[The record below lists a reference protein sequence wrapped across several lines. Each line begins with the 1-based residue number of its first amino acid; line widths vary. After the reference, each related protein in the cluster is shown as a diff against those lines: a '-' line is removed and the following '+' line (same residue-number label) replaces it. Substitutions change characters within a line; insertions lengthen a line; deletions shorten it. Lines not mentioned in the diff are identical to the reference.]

1 MRLRYPQTFI
11 NLILL
16 GFTLVALP
24 LALALFTSAVSMQK
38 LADQSKRAVYHSVH
52 YARGSRSLAEEMT
65 RMERLLRQYAVLG
78 DQELLSGYQAS
89 HQSLRNTIAE
99 LARANLD
106 AGLVEQLRAFAEREQ
121 SVYLR
126 ATLGVLLPER
136 ADQLAEELSGLNRMV
151 DMLLAHGDT
160 LTERE
165 VATTQQMAAH
175 SRDVVRKQLW
185 LLVPVGVAVIW
196 GFVLMTS
203 RPIRQIERAIGAM
216 GEGNLADPI
225 EIDGPQDL
233 KRLGERL
240 DWLRE
245 QLRQVEDQKTRFLQ
259 QVSHDLKTPLA
270 ALREGADLL
279 AEGTLGEL
287 SAPQQEVMQIL
298 QQNSIKLQRQIESL
312 LQFSELQAQ
321 AVNVSY
327 SLTPLRPLA
336 KKVVAAQQLTL
347 LGKSIEVELNC
358 PNLIVETDADK
369 LRVILDNLLSN
380 AIRYAPERSVIRIAL
395 TQQEDLLSIDV
406 VDAGPGIAPEER
418 GRIFERFYHGS
429 ADAGRGV
436 KSSGLGLAIVAE
448 FARALRGTVAV
459 LENSPGAHFRVTI
472 PNDHWTGQ

>member
-11 NLILL
+11 NLIVL

-38 LADQSKRAVYHSVH
+38 LAEQSKRAVYHSVH
-52 YARGSRSLAEEMT
+52 YARGSRALAEDMT

-78 DQELLSGYQAS
+78 DIELLSGYQAS
-89 HQSLRNTIAE
+89 HQSLRITVND
-99 LARANLD
+99 LLRANLD
-106 AGLVEQLRAFAEREQ
+106 VALGRQLRSFAERELSIYRRVASMQ
-121 SVYLR
+121 MQ
-126 ATLGVLLPER
+126 PEK
-136 ADQLAEELSGLNRMV
+136 AEQLAEELSGLNRMV
-151 DMLLAHGDT
+151 DLLLAHGDT

-165 VATTQQMAAH
+165 VASTQQMAAH

-185 LLVPVGVAVIW
+185 LLLPVGVAVIW

-203 RPIRQIERAIGAM
+203 RPIRQIEQAIGAM
-216 GEGNLADPI
+216 GEGNLTDPI

-240 DWLRE
+240 EWLRE

-279 AEGTLGEL
+279 ADGTLGDL
-287 SAPQQEVMQIL
+287 SAQQQEVVNIL
-298 QQNSIKLQRQIESL
+298 QQNSVKLQRQIESL

-321 AVNVSY
+321 AAHVSY

-336 KKVVAAQQLTL
+336 KKVLAAQHLPI
-347 LGKSIEVELNC
+347 LGKGIEVELVC
-358 PNLIVETDADK
+358 PNLIVETDAEK

-380 AIRYAPERSVIRIAL
+380 AVRYVPEHGRIAVTLAQLGAQL
-395 TQQEDLLSIDV
+395 TIDV
-406 VDAGPGIAPEER
+406 EDNGPGIAPEER
-418 GRIFERFYHGS
+418 SRIFERFYHGR
-429 ADAGRGV
+429 ADAGKGV

-448 FARALRGTVAV
+448 FVRALGGSIVV
-459 LENSPGAHFRVTI
+459 LDNAPGAHFRVSL
-472 PNDHWTGQ
+472 PNRHWSGT

>member
-11 NLILL
+11 NLIVL

-38 LADQSKRAVYHSVH
+38 LAEQSRRAVYHSVH
-52 YARGSRSLAEEMT
+52 YARGSRALAEDMT

-78 DQELLSGYQAS
+78 DIELLSGYQAS
-89 HQSLRNTIAE
+89 HQSLRITVDD
-99 LARANLD
+99 LLRANLD
-106 AGLVEQLRAFAEREQ
+106 VALGKQLRSFAERELSIYRRVA
-121 SVYLR
+121 SVQMQ
-126 ATLGVLLPER
+126 PEK
-136 ADQLAEELSGLNRMV
+136 AEQLAEELSGLNRMV

-165 VATTQQMAAH
+165 VASTQQMAAH

-185 LLVPVGVAVIW
+185 LLLPVGVAVIW

-203 RPIRQIERAIGAM
+203 RPIRQIEQAIGAM
-216 GEGNLADPI
+216 GEGNLTDPI
-225 EIDGPQDL
+225 DIDGPQDL

-240 DWLRE
+240 EWLRE

-279 AEGTLGEL
+279 ADGTLGDL
-287 SAPQQEVMQIL
+287 SAQQQEVVHIL
-298 QQNSIKLQRQIESL
+298 QQNSVKLQRQIESL

-321 AVNVSY
+321 AAHVSY
-327 SLTPLRPLA
+327 SLTALRPLA
-336 KKVVAAQQLTL
+336 KKVLAAQHLPI
-347 LGKSIEVELNC
+347 LGKGIEVGLAC
-358 PNLIVETDADK
+358 PNLIIETDAEK

-380 AIRYAPERSVIRIAL
+380 AVRYVPDHGNISITLAQQG
-395 TQQEDLLSIDV
+395 TQLIIDV
-406 VDAGPGIAPEER
+406 EDNGPGIAPEER
-418 GRIFERFYHGS
+418 SRIFERFYHGR
-429 ADAGRGV
+429 ADAGKGV

-448 FARALRGTVAV
+448 FVRALGGSIVV
-459 LENSPGAHFRVTI
+459 LDNSPGAHFRVSL
-472 PNDHWTGQ
+472 PNRHWSGT